1 MKRIYDNMQIRK
13 RQPLCAG
20 PADLQPVFH
29 AHAELCKALA
39 NEHRL
44 AILYTLSQG
53 EKCVSDLAAEVG
65 ISVHNVSQHL
75 RLLKERGWSARA
87 KRRQT
92 VYYSI
97 TNPKFIQGCT
107 LIRQA
112 LIEQHRE
119 QGQSLLGGGAA
130 GRHPAHAVAHAD
142 SSRTPARGRGLI
154 TQPFRTKARSPVA
167 RCARQLV
174 KQSTKTRPREGEEPA

>member
-1 MKRIYDNMQIRK
+1 MTRIYENMQIREDVTTSIAA
-13 RQPLCAG
+13 PAA
-20 PADLQPVFH
+20 ADLQPVFH

-53 EKCVSDLAAEVG
+53 ERCVGDLATEIG

-75 RLLKERGWSARA
+75 RLLKERRLVQSRKEA
-87 KRRQT
+87 QT

-112 LIEQHRE
+112 LIEQHQA
-119 QGQSLLGGGAA
+119 QGQSLLAA
-130 GRHPAHAVAHAD
+130 ELLDAVQRLPLPMA
-142 SSRTPARGRGLI
+142 
-154 TQPFRTKARSPVA
+154 
-167 RCARQLV
+167 
-174 KQSTKTRPREGEEPA
+174 E

>member
-1 MKRIYDNMQIRK
+1 MQIEEHVS
-13 RQPLCAG
+13 QTTGTVPAA
-20 PADLQPVFH
+20 ADLQPVFH

-53 EKCVSDLAAEVG
+53 EKCVSDLAAEIG

-75 RLLKERGWSARA
+75 RLLKERRLVRSRKEA
-87 KRRQT
+87 QT

-112 LIEQHRE
+112 LIEQHQA
-119 QGQSLLGGGAA
+119 QGQSLLAA
-130 GRHPAHAVAHAD
+130 ELLDAVQHMPLPMA
-142 SSRTPARGRGLI
+142 T
-154 TQPFRTKARSPVA
+154 
-167 RCARQLV
+167 
-174 KQSTKTRPREGEEPA
+174 E